1 MPFQSSSHHIVS
13 YVSFLFVPGVNHSPP
28 HQTHCW
34 GGWPQQHREVF
45 LLNREVFLL
54 NSSDRKEHRAL
65 AVSLSTLSAAGA
77 LLGSSETNGGKTHHS
92 SAWHCFSLSIM
103 HQKSQLA
110 LVGGSDLA
118 PIRHPSVL
126 QHKARRMHG
135 VGAQQC
141 NAPWNPTSKQTWSTW
156 CQSSCSALQ
165 LSYAH
170 QCSEQ
175 GISVCV
181 YVHAGKFWK
190 DFRTAVAC
198 LKIKQ

>member
-1 MPFQSSSHHIVS
+1 MPFQSYSHHIVS
-13 YVSFLFVPGVNHSPP
+13 YVSFLFVLGVNHSPP

-34 GGWPQQHREVF
+34 GDGHSSTGRG
-45 LLNREVFLL
+45 RLL
-54 NSSDRKEHRAL
+54 NSSDREEHRAL
-65 AVSLSTLSAAGA
+65 AASLSAAAA

-110 LVGGSDLA
+110 LVGGSATVA
-118 PIRHPSVL
+118 PIGHPSVL
-126 QHKARRMHG
+126 QHKVRRMHEG

-141 NAPWNPTSKQTWSTW
+141 NAPWNPSSKQTWSTW
-156 CQSSCSALQ
+156 YQSSCSALQ
-165 LSYAH
+165 LSHAH

-181 YVHAGKFWK
+181 CTCMQGNPGRISGLRLPV
-190 DFRTAVAC
+190 
-198 LKIKQ
+198 